1 MDEKK
6 LDEKDVGLIEDMCYM
21 LKNLISIED
30 HSASSFGMSQ
40 DKKWLELLEMIR
52 KMRTKWISLIVK
64 KESSHLWCISKHLL
78 ASAEGMLE
86 IGNRFLST
94 NQKDI
99 ASEAFN
105 DASKLLSLFMILN
118 DIGKEGVEASSSA

>member
-6 LDEKDVGLIEDMCYM
+6 LDDKDVGLIEDMCYM

-30 HSASSFGMSQ
+30 HSASSFAITK
-40 DKKWLELLEMIR
+40 DKKWLELLELIR
-52 KMRTKWISLIVK
+52 KMRTKWLSLAVK
-64 KESSHLWCISKHLL
+64 KESSHLWCVSKHLL
-78 ASAEGMLE
+78 ASAEGMIE
-86 IGNRFLST
+86 VGNRFLST

-99 ASEAFN
+99 ASDAFN

-118 DIGKEGVEASSSA
+118 DIGKEGVETKSSA